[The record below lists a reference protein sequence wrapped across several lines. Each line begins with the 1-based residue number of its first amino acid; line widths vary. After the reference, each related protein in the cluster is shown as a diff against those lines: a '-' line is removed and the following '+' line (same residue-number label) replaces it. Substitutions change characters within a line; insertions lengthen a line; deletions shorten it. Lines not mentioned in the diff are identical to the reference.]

1 METGSARCRKRPI
14 RSLYGLFL
22 VFLLAV
28 SVYPRWEETGLT
40 TENAFFSLY
49 SSEKEVFARIWDPF
63 DGASTWFFTDSG
75 ETWDRMGASDSST
88 DILSLITLDDMVLA
102 GTWDGYSRFLPAS
115 DAWRALSRM
124 GIPAQTPIWS
134 TANVSR
140 VLFAGSEG
148 AVYVSSDSGATW
160 SERASGLPENARI
173 ITLAG
178 YEDTVFA
185 GTDSMGIYRTV
196 NGGSRWYAVNT
207 GLDNTHILQIC
218 RTATRL
224 FAVTLQGVFIS
235 EDNGRNWDAAEDE
248 LDGANCLLNVNSFLL
263 AGTDSNGV
271 LVSDDGGATW
281 GQNTA
286 GLPEAARVWS
296 LTFSSGNIFAGTD
309 AGVWRTPYESIGVK
323 TDRPGYAGRFSLWI
337 RRADLSR
344 ATVSFTLSR
353 PAMVGLGLYD
363 LSGNLIVISKLKHYG
378 TGLHGIP
385 LDTRV
390 ITSGSY
396 IIRLIEGNK
405 VHQRTVILQR

>member
-1 METGSARCRKRPI
+1 METGSEMCRKKPI
-14 RSLYGLFL
+14 HLVHGLFL
-22 VFLLAV
+22 VFLVAV
-28 SVYPRWEETGLT
+28 SAHSRWEETGLT

-49 SSEKEVFARIWDPF
+49 SSEKEVFARTWDPF
-63 DGASTWFFTDSG
+63 DGASTWFSTDSG

-102 GTWDGYSRFLPAS
+102 GTWDGYSRFLPTS
-115 DAWRALSRM
+115 DAWRALSRT

-140 VLFAGSEG
+140 VLFAGSDG
-148 AVYVSSDSGATW
+148 AVYVSSDSGVTW

-218 RTATRL
+218 RTGTRL

-235 EDNGRNWDAAEDE
+235 EDNGRNWEAAEDE

-271 LVSDDGGATW
+271 LVSDDGGDTW

-296 LTFSSGNIFAGTD
+296 LTFCSGNIFAGTD
-309 AGVWRTPYESIGVK
+309 AGVWRSPYESIGVK
-323 TDRPGYAGRFSLWI
+323 KDRPGYAGRFSLSI
-337 RRADLSR
+337 RRADHSR
-344 ATVSFTLSR
+344 TTVSFTLSR

-363 LSGNLIVISKLKHYG
+363 LSGNRIVISKLKHYG
-378 TGLHGIP
+378 AGLHGIP